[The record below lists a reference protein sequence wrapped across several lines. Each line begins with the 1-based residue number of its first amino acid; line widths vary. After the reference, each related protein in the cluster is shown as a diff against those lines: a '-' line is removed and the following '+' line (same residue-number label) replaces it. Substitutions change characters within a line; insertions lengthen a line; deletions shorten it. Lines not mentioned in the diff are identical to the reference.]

1 MPRSLVVLALAAA
14 ACGHSAQGPSES
26 DCRDVLDDPAHAVAR
41 LSTKYPQQA
50 VKVATIVEDCVA
62 PTGTPCE
69 RVAALAAKIPTM
81 MSGAPALTD
90 PLKTC
95 QESPPALQRCLLPS
109 YVLAHADECK
119 NALHE
124 QSQVTSIDIK
134 PGPPPPADPGPPCAD
149 AHVYIE
155 QDHLAYGRDHR
166 IDLHARKDDIMNF
179 SGLESGLKRLATECR
194 GVLLVHATPTV
205 MYQDMISV
213 MDIAHKVGLS
223 EIQVDTGSDAQMPPA
238 LPTSMSGTDN
248 VAKAPVLVVT
258 ATDLTLDGQVIAH
271 TKDKDVTAAVHDAL
285 AAKVPGVASPLVI
298 LQATAGTSARIV
310 NQVVN
315 AARSLG
321 FNNVMFAVKQQ

>member
-1 MPRSLVVLALAAA
+1 MPRRLVVLALAAA

-41 LSTKYPQQA
+41 LSAKYPQQA

-62 PTGTPCE
+62 PTGTQCE
-69 RVAALAAKIPTM
+69 RVAALAAKIPAM

-109 YVLAHADECK
+109 YVLAHVDECK
-119 NALHE
+119 NVLHE
-124 QSQVTSIDIK
+124 QSQATSIDIK
-134 PGPPPPADPGPPCAD
+134 PPTTPDPDTGPPCPD

-179 SGLESGLKRLATECR
+179 SGLEAGLKGLATGCR
-194 GVLLVHATPTV
+194 GPLLVHATPTV

-213 MDIAHKVGLS
+213 MDIAMKVGFS
-223 EIQVDTGSDAQMPPA
+223 DIQVDTGSDAPVPPA
-238 LPTSMSGTDN
+238 LPTTSPDSGL
-248 VAKAPVLVVT
+248 AGALVLVIT
-258 ATDLTLDGQVIAH
+258 KTELMLDGQVIAH

-285 AAKVPGVASPLVI
+285 AAKAAGAKSPTVI
-298 LQATAGTSARIV
+298 LQADAGTSAKVI
-310 NQVVN
+310 NQVIN
-315 AARSLG
+315 AARSTG
-321 FNNVMFAVKQQ
+321 FTNVLFYVKNK